1 MEEIIENI
9 IIDEEFRFLLPTL
22 DGETF
27 RLLEENILQH
37 GCRDPL
43 VLWNGILIDGYNRY
57 KICSHHNIPF
67 TTVSMEFNSRE
78 EVLIWIISNQVSRR
92 NLTPMQLSHFRGLH
106 YQAEKR
112 IQGTNN
118 QFSQQSEKAQNE
130 PFHSGSTANR
140 LAEQYKVS
148 RCTIKRDAKLADALN
163 FIGEFSSEAKRKILT
178 GEIQISKNRLE
189 ALASVSEDE
198 IEATVAQIEEG
209 LFEGRAPRQS
219 QESKENHPSDSTLPE
234 IKQLSTIISNF
245 ARNFD
250 TVLSQLSKDDSAKLK
265 RVLRLTIDQLEE
277 LYRNME

>member
-1 MEEIIENI
+1 MEEII
-9 IIDEEFRFLLPTL
+9 IDTEFRFLLPTL

-27 RLLEENILQH
+27 RLLEENIIQH

-67 TTVSMEFNSRE
+67 TTVSMEFDSRE

-92 NLTPMQLSHFRGLH
+92 NLTSMQLSHFRGLH
-106 YQAEKR
+106 YNAEKR
-112 IQGTNN
+112 IKGTNN
-118 QFSQQSEKAQNE
+118 QFSQKSEKLQNATS
-130 PFHSGSTANR
+130 HSGSTASR

-148 RCTIKRDAKLADALN
+148 RDTIIRNAKLADTLN
-163 FIGEFSSEAKRKILT
+163 FIGEFSPEAKRKILT

-189 ALASVSEDE
+189 ALSSVPKDE
-198 IEATVAQIEEG
+198 IAAAVAQIEDG

-219 QESKENHPSDSTLPE
+219 PGGKDDLSSDSTLPE
-234 IKQLSTIISNF
+234 IKQLNTIINNF

-250 TVLSQLSKDDSAKLK
+250 AVLSQLSKDDSVKLK
-265 RVLRLTIDQLEE
+265 KLLRSTIDQLED
-277 LYRNME
+277 LYKNME